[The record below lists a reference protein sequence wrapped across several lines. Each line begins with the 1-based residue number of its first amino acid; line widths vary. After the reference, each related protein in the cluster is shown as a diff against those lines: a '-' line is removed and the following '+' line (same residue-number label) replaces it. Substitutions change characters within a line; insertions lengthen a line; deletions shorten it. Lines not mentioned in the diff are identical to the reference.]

1 MSGSEVGQ
9 YNQEAASALQAHV
22 LHFFPSPC
30 TLHIFAAIHV
40 LTAL

>member
-22 LHFFPSPC
+22 LHFFPSPF